1 MPVSQFG
8 KPVPGNSLTTHK
20 PGERSWE
27 RPPEVASVE
36 EALSLYMRRLANDD
50 IMDDF
55 MVALESGIPIKP
67 MVESLYMSN
76 VMRGVHTLDVG
87 LLIAPALMEFFA
99 AVADSYGIKYKFSN
113 KDPKKEM
120 KERERARITMLL
132 NAAID
137 KADDAGMADEGT
149 EMLREMMNYAES
161 DMSREEAAEAAPETP
176 QEAPTEAEPMQG
188 ELTLEEPQPATA
200 AAPSGAGLMSPRG

>member
-36 EALSLYMRRLANDD
+36 DALAFYMKRLSNDD

-55 MVALESGIPIKP
+55 MVALESGIPLKP
-67 MVESLYMSN
+67 MVESLYMSH
-76 VMRGVHTLDVG
+76 VMRGIHTLDVG
-87 LLIAPALMEFFA
+87 ILIAPALMEFFA
-99 AVADSYGIKYKFSN
+99 AVADSYDIKYKFSG

-137 KADDAGMADEGT
+137 KAEDDGMADEGT
-149 EMLREMMNYAES
+149 DMLREMMNYAGS
-161 DMSREEAAEAAPETP
+161 DMSREEAAEAAPE
-176 QEAPTEAEPMQG
+176 EAPVEAEPMQG
-188 ELTLEEPQPATA
+188 ELPLEEPQPAPT